1 MSISR
6 LFMST
11 VYIAAA
17 LAATSCSEKRVKVP
31 IPIPPERM
39 DCVDVTSRPTVPP
52 EYLIDWS
59 GVVTV
64 DQARGEH
71 QAFVKRLRERE
82 KIIGGSDG
90 YIITLEKHLFAC
102 ADDATWLRDYSSRL
116 PAED

>member
-1 MSISR
+1 
-6 LFMST
+6 
-11 VYIAAA
+11 
-17 LAATSCSEKRVKVP
+17 
-31 IPIPPERM
+31 M